1 MEAIDRKLVLN
12 IEQCDLIMRNN
23 NLMLR
28 ELNEVMRSQKD
39 DIGKNAVARCM
50 AVVVSNSMYA
60 NDEQFRL
67 SIETNE

>member
-1 MEAIDRKLVLN
+1 MEAIDHKLVLN

>member
-1 MEAIDRKLVLN
+1 MEAIDPKLVLN
-12 IEQCDLIMRNN
+12 MEQCDLIMRNN